1 MKGFRYGSDQGS
13 FYILPGN
20 EGWEATFGNESLGE
34 FKSPEHAV
42 DHLARGAHCEAL
54 DEVDTSTLEIP
65 GQIDDWEIVRR
76 RRAMPRADGSA
87 ARAVKLTARAALVSV
102 PR

>member
-65 GQIDDWEIVRR
+65 GQIDDWEIVH
-76 RRAMPRADGSA
+76 
-87 ARAVKLTARAALVSV
+87 V
-102 PR
+102 

>member
-20 EGWEATFGNESLGE
+20 DGWEATFGNASLGE

-42 DHLARGAHCEAL
+42 DHLARGAHCAAL
-54 DEVDTSTLEIP
+54 DEIDTSTLEIP
-65 GQIDDWEIVRR
+65 GQIDDWEIVH
-76 RRAMPRADGSA
+76 
-87 ARAVKLTARAALVSV
+87 V
-102 PR
+102 